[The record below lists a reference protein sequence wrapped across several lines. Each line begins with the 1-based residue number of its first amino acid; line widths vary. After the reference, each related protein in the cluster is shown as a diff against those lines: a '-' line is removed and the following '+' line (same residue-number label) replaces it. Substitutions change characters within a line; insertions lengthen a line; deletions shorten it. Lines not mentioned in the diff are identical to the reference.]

1 MHYYIYPAG
10 RTGRTLGKM
19 LDYCEMNATYSFIDD
34 SKKGITLK
42 EQASRIKSQ
51 LEKNEAEI
59 VIALTQGIA
68 ITQSR
73 MAKLIKNLKTLEINR
88 YFGNEFI
95 QKIIL
100 RVCQKAQI
108 EVQRLSSRGGGHLL
122 VGVILY
128 GLGDEKHLG
137 NVDYELLKRDCKI
150 VYLDHSGEEFSRAIN
165 PNAIVVPFVMD
176 YLKDADFVKYI
187 FSTVSTYSRNA
198 NQVYLVQ
205 HHSYASVL
213 EALMEEKLDYYK
225 AVLKDKIDYLFA
237 TSHKTQKATEFLI
250 NRVCEDK
257 KPNVLLSGYAAFDV
271 ENEVKENLRDK
282 VLVALHDES
291 EVLEIKE
298 SLLELL
304 GLGFKVALRYRYEW
318 RGEIQKF
325 IETIKDNSNFF
336 ICHNNENFK
345 NLSSESFTVITS
357 ASSVAYT
364 FPIKHLCPAILY
376 FKDENTFEK
385 NIGGIGFFDD
395 RIHFKASNSSEI
407 VLRVRQ
413 TKDKDLSKKILKY
426 RDEEVFNF
434 KNASEVI
441 ADNIMQIINKEK

>member
-1 MHYYIYPAG
+1 MQKSPN
-10 RTGRTLGKM
+10 R
-19 LDYCEMNATYSFIDD
+19 S
-34 SKKGITLK
+34 STLK
-42 EQASRIKSQ
+42 
-51 LEKNEAEI
+51 
-59 VIALTQGIA
+59 
-68 ITQSR
+68 QS
-73 MAKLIKNLKTLEINR
+73 
-88 YFGNEFI
+88 
-95 QKIIL
+95 
-100 RVCQKAQI
+100 
-108 EVQRLSSRGGGHLL
+108 GGGHLL
-122 VGVILY
+122 IGVILY

-150 VYLDHSGEEFSRAIN
+150 VYLDHSGENFSREISS
-165 PNAIVVPFVMD
+165 NAIIVPFIMD
-176 YLKDADFVKYI
+176 YLKDVHFVKYI
-187 FSTVSTYSRNA
+187 FSTVGTYSRNA

-205 HHSYASVL
+205 HHSYASIL

-237 TSHKTQKATEFLI
+237 TSRKTQKVTEFLI
-250 NRVCEDK
+250 NGFCKDK
-257 KPNVLLSGYAAFDV
+257 KPSVLLSGYAAFDV
-271 ENEVKENLRDK
+271 EEEVKESLRDK
-282 VLVALHDES
+282 VLIALHDES

-318 RGEIQKF
+318 SGEIQKF
-325 IETIKDNSNFF
+325 IETIKDNPNFF
-336 ICHNNENFK
+336 VCYNNKNFK
-345 NLSSESFTVITS
+345 NFSSESFVVITS

-376 FKDENTFEK
+376 FKDKNTFEK

-395 RIHFKASNSSEI
+395 RIHFKASNSSEV
-407 VLRVRQ
+407 VLQVRQ

-426 RDEEVFNF
+426 RDEEVVNF